1 MPRKTLYMKT
11 IIHILLTL
19 FVAFCY
25 SQEKDHLTNSAI
37 RNDSLIIGTSN
48 GVRGDCQFLEQPV
61 YYINKNYVI
70 YQDCNTRKIVYPHN
84 ETFKEIRFRRGIAI
98 DKNGV
103 YVKGNFIATDT
114 TGFTLLGNDK
124 EGATLWKNKTNI
136 YKDTTILTN
145 LNVKNFTPLTSHNKD
160 NYSNI
165 YFKDSANVYYFDKII
180 ETADPITA
188 YLGDGSNQEFYD
200 KNHIYKNGEI
210 VTFEGEPLTYINL
223 YFQKTTVTKK
233 VIAQN
238 KVIPNIDVETLV
250 GLSRYYAKDKN
261 NVYFYAHHNGIHI
274 LPIDK
279 ADFDNIKVWDHTNSS
294 YISDGKKVFAGYSIK
309 DEFDASTFGTFG
321 FTDYVYDKNGVYTR
335 RYDKALGKVI
345 YDKFPFKYTDA
356 VSSKNLQIT
365 ERSDLYFYYKN
376 QAYDYRT
383 KILYE
388 NLTPEQIKLS
398 KKGARLTKLNGKVKV
413 KGSFDYK
420 LDKIDN
426 AIYYDDKKTSADA
439 TTFKKLGYGGYFIDK
454 NNVYK
459 YDREKGLQIIN
470 LIDAK
475 TAKTLNELI
484 ADKNNLYGYNQEKNL
499 QAIPLIDVKT
509 AENFNGFIKD
519 KNYLF
524 IGNTQIIKSEELE
537 ILAAYPGYR
546 KGCGL
551 DETPTSN
558 YYLFK
563 NIEGFWWVQIGS
575 NVTVRFLG
583 KTLRKELSP
592 LFKNLEMAEI

>member
-1 MPRKTLYMKT
+1 MKKFIYITLS
-11 IIHILLTL
+11 L
-19 FVAFCY
+19 FISFCY
-25 SQEKDHLTNSAI
+25 SQEKDHLANSAI
-37 RNDSLIIGTSN
+37 RNDSLIIGTSR
-48 GVRGDCQFLEQPV
+48 GVRGDCQFLEQSV
-61 YYINKNYVI
+61 NYINKNHVV
-70 YQDCNTRKIVYPHN
+70 YQDCNTRKILSPDL
-84 ETFKEIRFRRGIAI
+84 ETFTQIRFRNWLAL

-103 YVKGNFIATDT
+103 YVKGNFIAADT
-114 TGFTLLGNDK
+114 TGFTFLGNDK

-136 YKDTTILTN
+136 YKDKTILPN
-145 LNVKNFTPLTSHNKD
+145 LNVKNFTPLTSQNKD

-165 YFKDSANVYYFDKII
+165 YFKDSTNVYYFSQKI
-180 ETADPITA
+180 ETADPETA
-188 YLGDGSNQEFYD
+188 YLGHGSNQEFYD

-223 YFQKTTVTKK
+223 YLQKTAVTKK

-261 NVYFYAHHNGIHI
+261 NVYFYAHHDGIHI

-294 YISDGKKVFAGYSIK
+294 YISDGKNVFAGYSIK
-309 DEFDASTFGTFG
+309 DEFDAATFGTFG
-321 FTDYVYDKNGVYTR
+321 FTDFVYDKNGVYTR
-335 RYDKALGKVI
+335 RYDKKLEKVV
-345 YDKFPFKYTDA
+345 YDKFQFKYNEP

-365 ERSDLYFYYKN
+365 ERSDLYVYYKN

-383 KILYE
+383 QILYE

-398 KKGARLTKLNGKVKV
+398 KKGARLTKLNGKIKV

-426 AIYYDDKKTSADA
+426 AIYYDDKKTNADA
-439 TTFKKLGYGGYFIDK
+439 ATFKQLGNNDYFIDK

-470 LIDAK
+470 LIDVK
-475 TAKTLNELI
+475 TAKPLNGLI
-484 ADKNNLYGYNQEKNL
+484 SDKNNLYGYDQKKDL
-499 QAIPLIDVKT
+499 QAITHIDVKT

-563 NIEGFWWVQIGS
+563 NTEGFWWVQIGS
-575 NVTVRFLG
+575 NVTIRFLG
-583 KTLRKELSP
+583 KTLSKELSP
-592 LFKNLEMAEI
+592 LFENLEIPET